1 MSLKFIA
8 FSYLKAV
15 DMIRKN
21 GTDRYIVRF
30 FTDKDYP
37 LIGLSSNTF
46 LS

>member
-30 FTDKDYP
+30 FYGQELP
-37 LIGLSSNTF
+37 FNWIIQ
-46 LS
+46 